1 MQEVLSN
8 HLPQIL
14 DEQEKQKIAYSIVP
28 RAMDE
33 VFGYE
38 QWDREKRPSKSGP
51 GTTTWLV
58 LKK

>member
-1 MQEVLSN
+1 
-8 HLPQIL
+8 
-14 DEQEKQKIAYSIVP
+14 
-28 RAMDE
+28 MDE